1 MKKNKILILS
11 VVLLAILPLK
21 ISAFSGS
28 VSISCDK
35 TVLGAGETTTCHING
50 NATDGPVYAV
60 NVKAVSGANL
70 SIESS
75 SKDSSWEGS
84 AEGANFDVYTDNL
97 RTGSF
102 SIGSITIKAGDKVD
116 VSSSISLSG
125 ASFNYMN
132 GTEKVE
138 SSVSGNQVTVRIASN
153 NADLNDLQVDGTS
166 VLNSMS
172 FTTNNESVSITAS
185 PSDSHSKVSGTGRVN
200 LGYGDNK
207 ANVVVTAENG
217 TTKTYTITIKR
228 NDDRST
234 NNNLKDLRVS
244 KGTLRFN
251 ERTTSYTVEVDTDV
265 ESITIDGSAKD
276 SKSTVSGTG
285 TKNLRLGRNRFD
297 ITVTAENGSTK
308 VYTVTVN
315 RKDNR
320 SSNNNLKSLTLSSGK
335 IDFKSDKTEYELAVD
350 YEVDKISFEAEA
362 EDEKSKITGL
372 EEQELQ
378 VGENVINIRVTAE
391 NESVKT
397 YKLTIIRN
405 IEVIETVYN
414 KAKNITIKSHKFNFD
429 PDVTQY
435 TLETRLHELEINVE
449 LEHENSKYEITGN
462 ENLHDGSLVQITIT
476 DEDGNSNIY
485 TITIYN
491 PTEANEGTSFFDLP
505 IFKIPKYILYIT
517 IAVST
522 MLVIILAWLV
532 SKESK
537 NIKHMLSKKHVHE
550 DCTPEDY
557 ENNPLYGE
565 PTYETLEM
573 AKIDLE
579 DYLSE
584 ERRAKRKNGIEE
596 SEEDI
601 RNIRSELEEKIA
613 ILEDAENAIEEIKK
627 SKETMEKA
635 AEDLEVTAINI
646 ETIDLDDYEESE
658 EEIKPIQTRTSKRS
672 SEKLDLIS
680 NEDQEPSLET
690 TDDIDDI
697 ISTNILPN
705 QEEVPSS
712 KQKEDV
718 KPQEESKTSKK
729 KTNKSSEKDQTEEQ
743 PQKSTTTK
751 KKKNKKKKSTS
762 KSTTTKSSTK
772 KKNNDDLLDQ
782 ILSQN
787 YNNKTKK

>member
-1 MKKNKILILS
+1 MKKNRILILS

-50 NATDGPVYAV
+50 NATDGSVYAV
-60 NVKAVSGANL
+60 NVKATSGANL

-75 SKDSSWEGS
+75 SKDASWEGS

-102 SIGSITIKAGDKVD
+102 SIGTITVKAGDKVD
-116 VSSSISLSG
+116 VSSSVSLAG
-125 ASFNYMN
+125 ASFTYMN

-138 SSVSGNQVTVRIASN
+138 SSVNSNPVTIRIASN
-153 NADLNDLQVDGTS
+153 NADLSDLQVDGTS

-200 LGYGDNK
+200 LEYGDNK

-228 NDDRST
+228 NDNRST

-276 SKSTVSGTG
+276 SKATISGTG

-308 VYTVTVN
+308 VYTITVN

-405 IEVIETVYN
+405 IEVVETVYN

-505 IFKIPKYILYIT
+505 IFKIPKYILYII

-522 MLVIILAWLV
+522 VLVIILAWLV

-537 NIKHMLSKKHVHE
+537 NIKHMLSKKHVH
-550 DCTPEDY
+550 DDYTPEDY
-557 ENNPLYGE
+557 ENNPLFGE

-584 ERRAKRKNGIEE
+584 ERKANRKKGIKE

-613 ILEDAENAIEEIKK
+613 ILEDAENAIDEIKK
-627 SKETMEKA
+627 NKETMESA

-646 ETIDLDDYEESE
+646 ETIDLGDYDEPE
-658 EEIKPIQTRTSKRS
+658 EEIKPIQTRTGKRT

-697 ISTNILPN
+697 ISTNILSN
-705 QEEVPSS
+705 
-712 KQKEDV
+712 QKESTSKPEEET
-718 KPQEESKTSKK
+718 KPQKEVKTSKK
-729 KTNKSSEKDQTEEQ
+729 KTNKSSEKEDKKEQTS
-743 PQKSTTTK
+743 KSTTPK
-751 KKKNKKKKSTS
+751 KKKNKKKKSAS
-762 KSTTTKSSTK
+762 KSTNDKSSTK
-772 KKNNDDLLDQ
+772 KTSNDDLLDQ
-782 ILSQN
+782 ILSKN